1 MRKNLIYR
9 PLMVFTGLL
18 TVIVILLS
26 QSVYKQTQ
34 TGLEK
39 SKTEQTADQDTHKT
53 FVSAPTE
60 AVTSSTVAE
69 VNEQVPSL
77 LEEFVMNESEEGS
90 FVLQSPLLVRYVKAL
105 FRAIISPNA
114 P

>member
-9 PLMVFTGLL
+9 PLMVFTGILA
-18 TVIVILLS
+18 VAVILLS

-34 TGLEK
+34 TGQEK
-39 SKTEQTADQDTHKT
+39 AKTEQTSDQDKHPT

-60 AVTSSTVAE
+60 AVTSSPIAE

-77 LEEFVMNESEEGS
+77 LEEFVMNDREEQS
-90 FVLQSPLLVRYVKAL
+90 FELLSPLLGRYIKTL
-105 FRAIISPNA
+105 FRVIISPNA